1 MVPSAGVVWFCLSE
15 NRPAITKPLELM
27 TLAANLANRRMFV
40 RCPTSAPGGRRRFR
54 IKIYS
59 LVLRHGYGRRRRALD
74 SNLDSKS
81 LRAVR
86 RMKGVSIMAIRS
98 LARNAARSEHLRN
111 VRRRSRP
118 AKGKRSWTPAEQET
132 VKLLFPNRRSL
143 EKALP
148 DRTWIAIC
156 AHAGFLGLRKKQHR
170 WLACDLSKLK
180 RMWCAGATKNEL
192 CEALPRYS

>member
-1 MVPSAGVVWFCLSE
+1 
-15 NRPAITKPLELM
+15 
-27 TLAANLANRRMFV
+27 MFV
-40 RCPTSAPGGRRRFR
+40 PLPHVGAGGRRRFR

-59 LVLRHGYGRRRRALD
+59 LYCATVMDGVAAAPD

-86 RMKGVSIMAIRS
+86 RMKEFSIMDIRR
-98 LARNAARSEHLRN
+98 LHDKCRRSEHLGM

-132 VKLLFPNRRSL
+132 VKLLFPNRLSL

-148 DRTWIAIC
+148 IERGSPIC
-156 AHAGFLGLRKKQHR
+156 AHA
-170 WLACDLSKLK
+170 DS
-180 RMWCAGATKNEL
+180 
-192 CEALPRYS
+192 